1 MSPLRIL
8 GALVLALDV
17 ARSGAAS
24 GRAATL
30 EDGYRLMYGLD
41 FASAGRVF
49 LQWRAEHPSDPLAPM
64 SLAANL
70 LFSELNRS
78 GVLQAQFFVDDKSF
92 TASKPSAPAPDVRA
106 RFDAAV
112 AEAEAVARARLAEDP
127 RDCDA
132 LFALAM
138 ASGLRADFASLV
150 EGRNM
155 AALSYTR
162 DATRVARTLIEVAPD
177 YADAYLATGI
187 SQFIVGSLVAPM
199 RWALRLAGFEGD
211 KRKGIQELWF
221 TAEDGR
227 FLGPFARILLA
238 IACLR
243 ERDANGARELL
254 AGLAH
259 DFPTNPLFARELQ
272 RLTAKAH

>member
-1 MSPLRIL
+1 MSPKRIF
-8 GALVLALDV
+8 GALVLALEV

-24 GRAATL
+24 EPGRNPRV
-30 EDGYRLMYGLD
+30 GYRLMYGLD

-49 LQWRAEHPSDPLAPM
+49 LQWRAEHPRDPLAPM

-78 GVLQAQFFVDDKSF
+78 GVLQAQFFVDDRSF
-92 TASKPSAPAPDVRA
+92 TASKPSAPSPDVRA

-112 AEAEAVARARLAEDP
+112 AEAEAVARARLGEDP
-127 RDCDA
+127 RDPDA

-138 ASGLRADFASLV
+138 ASGLRADFAALV

-187 SQFIVGSLVAPM
+187 SQFIVGSLIAPM

-211 KRKGIQELWF
+211 KRKGMQELRL
-221 TAEDGR
+221 TAEGGR

-243 ERDANGARELL
+243 EHDTIGARDLL